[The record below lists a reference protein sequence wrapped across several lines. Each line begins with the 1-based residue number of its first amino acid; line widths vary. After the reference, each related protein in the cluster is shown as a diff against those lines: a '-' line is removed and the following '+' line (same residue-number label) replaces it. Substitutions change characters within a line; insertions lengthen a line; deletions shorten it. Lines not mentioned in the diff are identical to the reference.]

1 MLDTDSPFTRADA
14 RAAGITE
21 KVLLSGR
28 YQKVHYD
35 TYVSAHVL
43 VTPQV
48 RARAALHVA
57 PRGAYVS
64 HLSAAELW
72 GLPAPADGHTHL
84 TVAER
89 SERLRRQGIK
99 SHLGQPAAAR
109 TRLKGIPLSTPEQ
122 TFVDLATYGLPLV
135 DLVVIGDAM
144 LKARLATIDS
154 INDALD
160 AWQGRGTRLA
170 YRALGLVRDGV
181 DSAME
186 TRVRLLLVLAGLP
199 EPTVNLIVR
208 AEDGSWRMRF
218 DLCYPDYG
226 LIVEYDGRQHA
237 ESGSQWERDI
247 YRREDL
253 DRMGLR
259 LIVITSRGI
268 YLEPQRTLERVRDAL
283 TERGAKVRRQFRND
297 WRRHFTFAV

>member
-21 KVLLSGR
+21 KGLISGR

-35 TYVSAHVL
+35 TYVSAEVL

-72 GLPAPADGHTHL
+72 GLPTPADGHTHL

-99 SHLGQPAAAR
+99 SHFGQPAAAT
-109 TRLKGIPLSTPEQ
+109 TRLKGVPLTTPEQ
-122 TFVDLATYGLPLV
+122 TFIDLAAYGLSLI

-154 INDALD
+154 IAEALD
-160 AWQGRGTRLA
+160 AWRGRGTRLA
-170 YRALGLVRDGV
+170 SRALALVRDGV

-199 EPTVNLIVR
+199 EPRVNLIIR

-218 DLCYPDYG
+218 DLCYVDYG
-226 LIVEYDGRQHA
+226 LIIEYDGRQHA
-237 ESGSQWERDI
+237 DSGSQWERDI

-259 LIVITSRGI
+259 LIVITSRGV

-297 WRRHFTFAV
+297 WRRHFASAA